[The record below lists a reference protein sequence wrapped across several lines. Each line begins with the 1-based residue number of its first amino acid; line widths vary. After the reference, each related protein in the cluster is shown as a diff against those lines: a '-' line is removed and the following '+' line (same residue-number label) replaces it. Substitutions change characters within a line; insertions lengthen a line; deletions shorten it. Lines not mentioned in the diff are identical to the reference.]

1 MWVHTVFIDR
11 LFFFFSDECECV
23 LFQRRTS
30 TVKIIDA
37 GNGEADHHIVANLV
51 SKVEVAITIHKKVR
65 YIVQYSIFVC
75 VLSSYKNLFV
85 IRLQS
90 LVLSE

>member
-1 MWVHTVFIDR
+1 M
-11 LFFFFSDECECV
+11 C

-65 YIVQYSIFVC
+65 YIIVQYSIFVC